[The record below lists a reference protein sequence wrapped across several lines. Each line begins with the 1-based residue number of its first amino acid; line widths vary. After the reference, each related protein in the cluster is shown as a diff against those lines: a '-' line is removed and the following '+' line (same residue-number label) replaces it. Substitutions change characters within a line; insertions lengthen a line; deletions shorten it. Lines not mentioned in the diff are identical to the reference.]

1 MDTYFTV
8 PMGVFFSDSLTPQV
22 QLQRWFVVEGKEKAT
37 AATHLFFP
45 PPQTTA
51 RGKSA
56 RYFQRETGAALPCKN
71 GNVGLMELRRR
82 Q

>member
-1 MDTYFTV
+1 MGV
-8 PMGVFFSDSLTPQV
+8 WWGVFFRFNQLQV
-22 QLQRWFVVEGKEKAT
+22 QRQRWFVVEGKEKAT

-51 RGKSA
+51 RGKTA
-56 RYFQRETGAALPCKN
+56 RYFQRKTGAALPCKN
-71 GNVGLMELRRR
+71 GTVGLMELRRC